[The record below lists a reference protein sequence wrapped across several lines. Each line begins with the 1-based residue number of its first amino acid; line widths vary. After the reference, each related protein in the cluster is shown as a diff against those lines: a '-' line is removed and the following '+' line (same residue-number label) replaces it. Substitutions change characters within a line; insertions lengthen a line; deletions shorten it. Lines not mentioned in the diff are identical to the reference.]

1 MPARF
6 LIRVH
11 APKLPDLNSER
22 RTCGTA
28 PAFPYEHVRD
38 YGTWESV
45 LSRLSDRT
53 INDVWSLWKSRLSDA
68 KMAALRKLLEQQRRP
83 VPTR

>member
-1 MPARF
+1 MRRNYPTSTANAGPVEQRRRF
-6 LIRVH
+6 LH
-11 APKLPDLNSER
+11 
-22 RTCGTA
+22 
-28 PAFPYEHVRD
+28 EHVRD

-68 KMAALRKLLEQQRRP
+68 KMAALRKLLEQQRRT